1 MKKGRRPRRRPRL
14 KLSDKAGPDQC
25 PVPGE
30 NALFPAQIAGFLAVS
45 RAVPVYPVFLNYVV
59 PVHLIPLVEVIKT
72 EYVSEE
78 TVSRTFEILRA
89 GGKRPV
95 LVQKDVPGFLANR
108 LQHALFREA
117 ISIVEKGIAT
127 PQDVDEAIKYG
138 FGMRVGISAPFEVM
152 DMGGLDL
159 TNNIHSYL
167 FPYLEDTHQAQKL
180 LTDHIAKGELG
191 FKTSGH
197 GFVER
202 TQAEMDACNKN
213 LVAQLI
219 KVARALERL

>member
-1 MKKGRRPRRRPRL
+1 M
-14 KLSDKAGPDQC
+14 SH
-25 PVPGE
+25 V
-30 NALFPAQIAGFLAVS
+30 
-45 RAVPVYPVFLNYVV
+45 
-59 PVHLIPLVEVIKT
+59 
-72 EYVSEE
+72 
-78 TVSRTFEILRA
+78 
-89 GGKRPV
+89 
-95 LVQKDVPGFLANR
+95 
-108 LQHALFREA
+108 
-117 ISIVEKGIAT
+117 
-127 PQDVDEAIKYG
+127 IKYG

>member
-1 MKKGRRPRRRPRL
+1 M
-14 KLSDKAGPDQC
+14 
-25 PVPGE
+25 
-30 NALFPAQIAGFLAVS
+30 
-45 RAVPVYPVFLNYVV
+45 
-59 PVHLIPLVEVIKT
+59 
-72 EYVSEE
+72 
-78 TVSRTFEILRA
+78 SRTFEILRA

-191 FKTSGH
+191 FLRPVAMALSSVLRRRWMPAT
-197 GFVER
+197 R
-202 TQAEMDACNKN
+202 TW
-213 LVAQLI
+213 LLSSS
-219 KVARALERL
+219 R

>member
-1 MKKGRRPRRRPRL
+1 MQKPGARL
-14 KLSDKAGPDQC
+14 PAFAVLLLNSWGSVNSGGA
-25 PVPGE
+25 
-30 NALFPAQIAGFLAVS
+30 FPHDSITQIAQLSNHKERIIGTHYWNPA
-45 RAVPVYPVFLNYVV
+45 Y
-59 PVHLIPLVEVIKT
+59 LIPLVEVIKT